1 MSILTLPTVADISET
16 GSSIHHLGR
25 DAGTTRALISL
36 AAAGFVA
43 VDGNRIVLTAKG
55 KKAKKKEQKA
65 QLRGAHKEIVFRAV
79 KNVRKNKDGVSLT
92 KPIHFQAV
100 KEAAKAG
107 VPSVTRTN
115 VLDALRDLREDGLVQ
130 SVRTSNNNF
139 GVRWKVHPR
148 YAHCA

>member
-1 MSILTLPTVADISET
+1 MSILTLPTVGSISET
-16 GSSIHHLGR
+16 GSSIHHIGR

-43 VDGNRIVLTAKG
+43 IDGNRVVLTAKG

-65 QLRGAHKEIVFRAV
+65 EQRFTHKKIVFRAV
-79 KNVRKNKDGVSLT
+79 QNVVKNKDGLSLT

-100 KEAAKAG
+100 KEAVKAG

-139 GVRWKVHPR
+139 GVRWKVHPS
-148 YAHCA
+148 YA